1 MDNRIEPNQAVKTR
15 QKSWIRTLIIILIFE
30 KIIQH
35 IFVTL
40 AFYNNWNDIRSS
52 VVVNP
57 DVLMVLGGIVAVLFI
72 VSLWGMLNKRNWVTN
87 LLIGLALFDVVGEC
101 VAQGLFTIV
110 ITVSFLVAT
119 LLLSL
124 TIVYRWQVVKTVG

>member
-1 MDNRIEPNQAVKTR
+1 
-15 QKSWIRTLIIILIFE
+15 
-30 KIIQH
+30 
-35 IFVTL
+35 
-40 AFYNNWNDIRSS
+40 
-52 VVVNP
+52 
-57 DVLMVLGGIVAVLFI
+57 
-72 VSLWGMLNKRNWVTN
+72 VTN